1 MATKKSIKDTRPLA
15 KKEAQAFLDL
25 VGKARRKAWKI
36 SEDPR
41 YTSYIKKTFKTIE
54 KKLGNIRIDYCWGRM
69 TNFEL

>member
-1 MATKKSIKDTRPLA
+1 MATKKKQDTRTLT

-25 VGKARRKAWKI
+25 VDKARRKAWKI

-41 YTSYIKKTFKTIE
+41 YTSFVKKTFKSIE
-54 KKLGNIRIDYCWGRM
+54 RKLGNIRIDYYWGKM

>member
-1 MATKKSIKDTRPLA
+1 MSTRKKQDTRTLT

-25 VGKARRKAWKI
+25 VEKARRKAWKI

-41 YTSYIKKTFKTIE
+41 YTSYVKKTFKTIE
-54 KKLGNIRIDYCWGRM
+54 KKLGNIRIDYYWGRM